1 MARRSYM
8 SVTSGSWKV
17 KGKGSKLLAQ
27 LFGTLKSLTW
37 SQKYSF
43 HHKKRGE
50 KQWENQT
57 PEESKM
63 VGICLQFEEEH
74 KNPVHL
80 LASQSIATNDGGRM
94 NLLTHK
100 FICSSKKF
108 CSKYNYWGCSVSNF
122 LVLKVCQL
130 AENLGRRM
138 LNFQQ
143 LQYCGSIICHSNIL
157 QKYLWIR
164 PSFFFH
170 SLPSFQ
176 SALVGWTKK
185 KRGTEKKNWKKKL
198 RKIQDV
204 HVPSLIIFIT

>member
-8 SVTSGSWKV
+8 SVTSGSWRV

-43 HHKKRGE
+43 HHKKRGKNNE
-50 KQWENQT
+50 KTRPLKKAKWLASVSNL
-57 PEESKM
+57 KKN
-63 VGICLQFEEEH
+63 

-176 SALVGWTKK
+176 GALVGWTKK
-185 KRGTEKKNWKKKL
+185 KRGTEKKNCKERLSWGKSRMCMFPL
-198 RKIQDV
+198 
-204 HVPSLIIFIT
+204 